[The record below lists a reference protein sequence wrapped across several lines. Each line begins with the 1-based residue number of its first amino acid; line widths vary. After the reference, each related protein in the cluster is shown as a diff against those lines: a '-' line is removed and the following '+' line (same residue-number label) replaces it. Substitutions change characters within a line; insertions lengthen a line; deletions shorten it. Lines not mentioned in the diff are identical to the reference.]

1 MSKNGAETQAAAEIL
16 AKELRMLLSAVK
28 EVDFE
33 EQIRDELLA
42 EQRDKIDSIYWEALD
57 HKAVVTHPALQ
68 WVLSDHLKRMID
80 HFTYMRCGALHDH
93 GAEALHQG
101 DHRQEGRDP
110 DRDEVVR
117 GRRGTERLHS
127 GSHVLLLRS

>member
-1 MSKNGAETQAAAEIL
+1 MSKKSTETQAAAEIL
-16 AKELRMLLSAVK
+16 AKELRMILDATK

-42 EQRDKIDSIYWEALD
+42 EDGSKIDSIYWEALD
-57 HKAVVTHPALQ
+57 HEAVVTHPALQ
-68 WVLSDHLKRMID
+68 RVLSDHLKRMID

-93 GAEALHQG
+93 RAEALHEG
-101 DHRQEGRDP
+101 DYRPEGRDC

-117 GRRGTERLHS
+117 RRRGTEWLH
-127 GSHVLLLRS
+127 GRSHVLLLRS

>member
-1 MSKNGAETQAAAEIL
+1 
-16 AKELRMLLSAVK
+16 MLLSAVK

-42 EQRDKIDSIYWEALD
+42 EQGDKIDSICWEALD
-57 HKAVVTHPALQ
+57 HEAVITHPALQ
-68 WVLSDHLKRMID
+68 RVLSAHLKRMID

-93 GAEALHQG
+93 RAQALHQR
-101 DHRQEGRDP
+101 DHRPEGRDR

-117 GRRGTERLHS
+117 GRRGTERLHG